1 MKLVIRCR
9 TGQATSPDVM
19 TPIVKFGHAV
29 PDLSRQRLWGVI
41 FFYIKYSLYYNHVTY
56 VIIQWCLL
64 FM

>member
-41 FFYIKYSLYYNHVTY
+41 FFLFTLNTAYI
-56 VIIQWCLL
+56 II
-64 FM
+64 M